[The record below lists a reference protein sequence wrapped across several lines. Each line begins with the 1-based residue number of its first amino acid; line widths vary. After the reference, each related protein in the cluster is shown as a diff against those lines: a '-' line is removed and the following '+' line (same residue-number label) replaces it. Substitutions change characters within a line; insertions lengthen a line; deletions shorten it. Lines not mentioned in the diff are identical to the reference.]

1 MVLVNRVGFTAKGL
15 EPAGSSLRPWHRPLL
30 PSGTPQTIVECK
42 GRDRKLPDKQAS
54 LPVLP
59 LGREAC
65 LGLQFIINA
74 TPFPPGRTGP
84 ARTHPESAVFC

>member
-15 EPAGSSLRPWHRPLL
+15 EPVGSSLRPLGTGPA

-42 GRDRKLPDKQAS
+42 GRDRKLPDKQALPYLSSRWAGS
-54 LPVLP
+54 LS
-59 LGREAC
+59 GS
-65 LGLQFIINA
+65 QFITNA

-84 ARTHPESAVFC
+84 ARTHPESGCFC